1 MSMAAPEADTVA
13 TRPPLGAVSAQT
25 ENSPHPKLKKGAS
38 GRAKSWADVVVGYG
52 FRSRGS
58 DITTWG
64 SRSSLVEATA
74 KRGSAGN
81 VPPLLPAPPNRS
93 VQEATSLLTALN
105 YCGRRGGTVE
115 EAGLFALEAC
125 AADPGRALPAGRRA
139 GLEARHLPLPCLR
152 TAPHLPPWTI

>member
-93 VQEATSLLTALN
+93 VQEATSLAAPIPAAPTSALDS
-105 YCGRRGGTVE
+105 
-115 EAGLFALEAC
+115 
-125 AADPGRALPAGRRA
+125 AAPEPA
-139 GLEARHLPLPCLR
+139 
-152 TAPHLPPWTI
+152 APEPAAPTP